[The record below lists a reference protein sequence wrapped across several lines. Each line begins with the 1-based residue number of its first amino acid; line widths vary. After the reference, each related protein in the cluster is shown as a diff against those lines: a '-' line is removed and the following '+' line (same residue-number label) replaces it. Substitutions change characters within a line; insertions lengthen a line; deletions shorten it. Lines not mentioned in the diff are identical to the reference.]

1 MLQIERSFS
10 ILTSFDVNS
19 IEAPTDGLDTWR
31 WIIFG
36 LLVQLCHTL
45 IYLVDHKQQIDH
57 DPTTYKLEVASIER
71 RCIKESK
78 LNRNAMAMQN
88 ERKESVIVAT
98 EKAPAREKLLIK
110 SIRKYINHYFN

>member
-19 IEAPTDGLDTWR
+19 IENPTDGLDTWR

-71 RCIKESK
+71 RRIEEPK
-78 LNRNAMAMQN
+78 LERAAFAMRI

-98 EKAPAREKLLIK
+98 ERPRREKN
-110 SIRKYINHYFN
+110 YW